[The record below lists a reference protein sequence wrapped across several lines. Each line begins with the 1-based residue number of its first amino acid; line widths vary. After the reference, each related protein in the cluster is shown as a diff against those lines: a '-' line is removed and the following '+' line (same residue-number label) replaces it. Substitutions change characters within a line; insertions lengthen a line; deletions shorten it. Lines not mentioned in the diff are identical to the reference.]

1 MKPEF
6 NMEDFPALKGKTDAS
21 DVYIP
26 AFVPLTAT
34 GLNLEDELLEQY
46 NRARKILHD
55 ASYDEGIPLSQK
67 AAALNSATSIIGA
80 LIKSQ
85 AELYSLERIKKIE
98 NVLIATLK
106 KFPEL
111 QDEFMA
117 AYSIDLGNDNDK

>member
-6 NMEDFPALKGKTDAS
+6 NLEDFPILRDKSDAS
-21 DVYIP
+21 EQYIP
-26 AFVPLTAT
+26 DFVPLTAIT
-34 GLNLEDELLEQY
+34 LNLEVELLEQY
-46 NRARKILHD
+46 NRARKLLHD
-55 ASYDEGIPLSQK
+55 ANYDEEVPLSQK

-98 NVLIATLK
+98 SVLIATLK

-111 QDEFMA
+111 QEEFIE
-117 AYSIDLGNDNDK
+117 AYSMNLKANDD